1 MLKQAAQLDRQ
12 LNGAKWPL
20 LLPLVSSQ
28 LRPNACRWLAVALA
42 RARRE
47 FAGCMVLPI
56 YSGSAGFATL
66 GTPSHVCSSIPGMDT
81 DRRSPSFLKV
91 IDLDSTPSNLPTTPG
106 RIAGGPPACPPANLG
121 MACFCSA
128 DARAS
133 PISPDRP
140 LPL

>member
-28 LRPNACRWLAVALA
+28 LRPNACRWLAVAFA

-66 GTPSHVCSSIPGMDT
+66 GTPSHVCLGIPGMGN
-81 DRRSPSFLKV
+81 DRPRPSFFKNNHLG
-91 IDLDSTPSNLPTTPG
+91 STASKLPT
-106 RIAGGPPACPPANLG
+106 
-121 MACFCSA
+121 
-128 DARAS
+128 
-133 PISPDRP
+133 
-140 LPL
+140 